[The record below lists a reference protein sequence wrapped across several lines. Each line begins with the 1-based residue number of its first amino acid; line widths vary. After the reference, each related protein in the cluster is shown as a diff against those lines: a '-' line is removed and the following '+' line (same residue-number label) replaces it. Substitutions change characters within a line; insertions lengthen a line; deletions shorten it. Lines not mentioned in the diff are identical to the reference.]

1 MSTTLWFYHFYIS
14 LIFPIFFYIWTITQ
28 IHKDFPLAD
37 ECNVPFTCSRECAAV
52 PVGNPVRGVLGAHSV
67 STAAAVSARLT
78 ACNNQREWLRGLS
91 TAITATEPASPVHP
105 LRSALCSQPVSVPL
119 LLLQL
124 WRGGWFKKKSTLTAA
139 RFPSGLHAEHMK

>member
-1 MSTTLWFYHFYIS
+1 MSTTLWIYHFDIP
-14 LIFPIFFYIWTITQ
+14 LIIPIFFFWMITQ

-37 ECNVPFTCSRECAAV
+37 KCNVPFACSQERATV

-105 LRSALCSQPVSVPL
+105 LCSALCSQPVSVSL

-124 WRGGWFKKKSTLTAA
+124 WSGGWFFKKSTLTAT
-139 RFPSGLHAEHMK
+139 RFPSGLHAEHLK